1 MSRSRELDGLTTL
14 PQLLQHSLE
23 NTVNVRLFANSTA
36 STVLGKVSPSKRL
49 ANASKLG
56 AEPTQLSNFRAARE
70 SPSCCPTALTA
81 SVQT

>member
-23 NTVNVRLFANSTA
+23 KYSEREALREFNRINGSWQSLTFQA
-36 STVLGKVSPSKRL
+36 LGERIE
-49 ANASKLG
+49 AWR
-56 AEPTQLSNFRAARE
+56 RAYAALELPRARE